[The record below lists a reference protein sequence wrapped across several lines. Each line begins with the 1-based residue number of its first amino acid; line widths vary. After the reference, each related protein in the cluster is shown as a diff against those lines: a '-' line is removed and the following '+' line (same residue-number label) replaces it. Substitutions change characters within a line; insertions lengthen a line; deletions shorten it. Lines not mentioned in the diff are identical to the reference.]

1 MPQKEYATSVLDA
14 STLQNITPILYRPPL
29 PPCIFEPVIDMNLR
43 SFRAASLLLL
53 LLPVTGLGQ
62 QVVQRG
68 PFNKPAQVLDET
80 QQWTIPLLVSS
91 DHDVE
96 IYIPDVTS
104 AEWLSRNYSDFLNRG
119 SYTLTT
125 FTLYKTLKACRA
137 NLVSWGQG
145 DANHLDAC
153 ADIGYRVR
161 QLTVDPNQKSVQLLN
176 AAMVDQSGQIDPSSV
191 QQTAIFRTWDQLD
204 ETTQKAILKAND
216 IITRQMKI
224 YDARIHAPH
233 GNTR

>member
-1 MPQKEYATSVLDA
+1 
-14 STLQNITPILYRPPL
+14 
-29 PPCIFEPVIDMNLR
+29 VIDMNLHF
-43 SFRAASLLLL
+43 FRPAALFLL
-53 LLPVTGLGQ
+53 LLPVTSLGQ

-80 QQWTIPLLVSS
+80 QQWSTPLLVSS

-104 AEWLSRNYSDFLNRG
+104 ADWLSRNYPDFLNRG

-137 NLVSWGQG
+137 NLVSWGMG
-145 DANHLDAC
+145 DADHLDAC
-153 ADIGYRVR
+153 NSIGYRVR

-176 AAMVDQSGQIDPSSV
+176 AAMVDQSGQIDPSST
-191 QQTAIFRTWDQLD
+191 QQPSTFRTWDQLD

-216 IITRQMKI
+216 LVTQQMKI

>member
-1 MPQKEYATSVLDA
+1 
-14 STLQNITPILYRPPL
+14 
-29 PPCIFEPVIDMNLR
+29 MNLH
-43 SFRAASLLLL
+43 SFRAASLFLL
-53 LLPVTGLGQ
+53 LLPVTSLGQ

-80 QQWTIPLLVSS
+80 QQWSTPLLVSS

-104 AEWLSRNYSDFLNRG
+104 ADWLGRNYSDFINRG

-125 FTLYKTLKACRA
+125 FPLYKNLKACRA
-137 NLVSWGQG
+137 NLVNWGQG

-161 QLTVDPNQKSVQLLN
+161 QLLIDPNQKSVQLLN
-176 AAMVDQSGQIDPSSV
+176 AAMVDQSGQIDPSST
-191 QQTAIFRTWDQLD
+191 QQPSTFRTWDQLD
-204 ETTQKAILKAND
+204 ETTQKAILKTND
-216 IITRQMKI
+216 LVTQQMKI